1 MTLSNLVGD
10 TLVIP
15 GQAIGCAADCLSTK
29 LNLSAVLAVTASHA
43 AILLWCCCTKIH
55 LMVRVTPGFFT
66 QESP

>member
-15 GQAIGCAADCLSTK
+15 GQVIGCPSDGLNIE
-29 LNLSAVLAVTASHA
+29 LNLGAVLAVTASHA
-43 AILLWCCCTKIH
+43 AILLWCCGTKRH